1 MNPDEDTLLQQM
13 VEVIV
18 REVDPE
24 TIILFGSRA
33 RGEARPDSDVDL
45 LVIEKEP
52 FSAQRS
58 RRMEAARLYRRLA
71 GFGVAKDLLLYSRE
85 EVGQLAGSLNHV
97 VARAIREGRLLYEQ
111 RA

>member
-1 MNPDEDTLLQQM
+1 MPPDEDTLLRQM

-58 RRMEAARLYRRLA
+58 RRKEIFRLSMALRDLP
-71 GFGVAKDLLLYSRE
+71 VAKDILVYSRE
-85 EVGQLAGSLNHV
+85 EFDYWRDSLNHV
-97 VARAIREGRLLYEQ
+97 VGRASREGRVLHA
-111 RA
+111 RH